1 MHKRAAAAFTSS
13 SSSHLM
19 HLRAACKP
27 INWNASVGVTLSLH
41 SSVYES
47 LVLLSKETMRT
58 VDCA

>member
-1 MHKRAAAAFTSS
+1 
-13 SSSHLM
+13 M